1 MRSRLKRQTAE
12 SLTEQALET
21 WGPTVFRVALGQTGS
36 PADAEDICQEVFLRL
51 LKSTTKFSSEEHLK
65 AWLIRVA
72 INCSHDVL
80 RSRSRHGTAPLD
92 DHLAEAERKLAESQ
106 RSGSDDAGVIPFD
119 SSLWDIVGA
128 LPEDQRAAVNLFYV
142 EGYGIEEAS
151 RILNCSSGAFRM
163 RLHRARERLR
173 RMLGPSPS
181 STSDPSCERS
191 SHV

>member
-12 SLTEQALET
+12 SLTEQALEN
-21 WGPTVFRVALGQTGS
+21 WGPTVFRIALGQAGS

-80 RSRSRHGTAPLD
+80 RSRSRHGAAPLD
-92 DHLAEAERKLAESQ
+92 DHLAEVERKLAESQ
-106 RSGSDDAGVIPFD
+106 RSGSDDAGATPFD
-119 SSLWDIVGA
+119 SALWDIVGA

-142 EGYGIEEAS
+142 EGYNVEEAS

-173 RMLGPSPS
+173 HMLGPSPS
-181 STSDPSCERS
+181 PALSCERS
-191 SHV
+191 SHA